1 MTSVKSFEQFK
12 MERVDN
18 HINHDNLESGYS
30 MSKHRILLIVDLQ
43 KEFADIDNN
52 LYNYNK
58 VMQFVKENGNKGSYD
73 KIISTCFRN
82 EENPN
87 FRYNLNWYECEDSC
101 QSSLEYIDYVDA
113 SINTVYVKQG
123 YATEDSFLPRAINTF
138 NESISEDAE
147 IHIIGCDLD
156 ACIMAICFQLW
167 DAGITNFK
175 VLTEFCYTTA
185 KDFTKEEVIKI
196 MKRNFGKCIVE
207 D

>member
-1 MTSVKSFEQFK
+1 
-12 MERVDN
+12 
-18 HINHDNLESGYS
+18 
-30 MSKHRILLIVDLQ
+30 MSNYRILLIVDLQ

-52 LYNYNK
+52 SYNYNK

-82 EENPN
+82 GENPN
-87 FRYNLNWYECEDSC
+87 FRDNLNWYDCEDSC
-101 QSSLEYIDYVDA
+101 ASSLEYLDYVDSA
-113 SINTVYVKQG
+113 INTVYIKQG
-123 YATEDSFLPRAINTF
+123 YATKDNFLSREINIF
-138 NESISEDAE
+138 NESIPEDAE
-147 IHIIGCDLD
+147 VHIIGCDLD

-185 KDFTKEEVIKI
+185 TDFTKEEVVKI

-207 D
+207 A